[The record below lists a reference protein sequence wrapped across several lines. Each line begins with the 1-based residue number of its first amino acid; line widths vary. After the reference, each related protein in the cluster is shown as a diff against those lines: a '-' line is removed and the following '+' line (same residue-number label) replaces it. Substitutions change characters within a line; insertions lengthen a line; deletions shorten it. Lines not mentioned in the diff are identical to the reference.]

1 MDHDRCTVD
10 PALRRKVYERFY
22 QLPARGIMNGDLER
36 LVFLPPHVP
45 VEELLD
51 VFVEADHAWILAGG
65 PGARR
70 RVESILLRRD
80 LLRALE
86 PTHASYTRFS
96 TARFRSLAHGSADC
110 ICCFHEGRV
119 LHTVTPETTCRE
131 ALRLMES
138 KGASYLA
145 VFEGGEMLGE
155 IGATD
160 LLRSLAAA
168 YRAEGVL
175 T

>member
-10 PALRRKVYERFY
+10 PALRRKVYESFY
-22 QLPARGIMNGDLER
+22 RLPARAIMNRDLER

-51 VFVEADHAWILAGG
+51 VFVEADHAWILARP
-65 PGARR
+65 PGSRR

-80 LLRALE
+80 LLRGLE
-86 PTHASYTRFS
+86 PTHASYSRFS
-96 TARFRSLAHGSADC
+96 AARFRSLAHGSADC

-138 KGASYLA
+138 KGASYLSVLEA
-145 VFEGGEMLGE
+145 GEMVGE

-168 YRAEGVL
+168 YRAEGAL
-175 T
+175 K